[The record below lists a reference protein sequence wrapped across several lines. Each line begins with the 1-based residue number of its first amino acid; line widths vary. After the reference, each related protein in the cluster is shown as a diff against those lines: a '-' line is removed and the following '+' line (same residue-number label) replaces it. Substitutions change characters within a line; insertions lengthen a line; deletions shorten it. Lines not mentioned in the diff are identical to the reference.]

1 MKIFLIEDLVLCLE
15 QISDYA
21 SLWKCRRPSKKAL
34 IRRPF
39 SHRASPHPGI
49 TWDTTAP
56 PTGFLLDLDNW
67 SGQERELTFL
77 SQGVSVCPSAL
88 QDPGRISHLGVS
100 GRPSLNHHAPS
111 LPHQPLRQDISARVL
126 PTLAQGQICFSL
138 AGMFHQH
145 PQFIKSF
152 PFKSNGLN

>member
-21 SLWKCRRPSKKAL
+21 SLWRCRRPSKKAL

-49 TWDTTAP
+49 TWGTIAP

-88 QDPGRISHLGVS
+88 QDPGRISHHGVS
-100 GRPSLNHHAPS
+100 GRPGLNHHAPS
-111 LPHQPLRQDISARVL
+111 LPHQPLRQDISARAL
-126 PTLAQGQICFSL
+126 PTLAQGQICFSP

-145 PQFIKSF
+145 PQFIKRF
-152 PFKSNGLN
+152 PV